1 MVPRQFVFLL
11 SFLMLA
17 GCGQQQAE
25 QSPATQS
32 DPVLSSPDSSSQSDE
47 ILAELRKQNEL
58 LAEQAE
64 REKERDAEEAERR
77 EREEHID
84 EIAGQVAKIV
94 DEHQQDIGRAINI
107 AGGTASERSLYNSL
121 YSELRTLIRTEALPI
136 EDDKAFRAMV
146 METSRVWA
154 SRKTGLVIPKTSR

>member
-32 DPVLSSPDSSSQSDE
+32 DPGFSSPDSSSNSDE
-47 ILAELRKQNEL
+47 VVEELRRQNEL

-64 REKERDAEEAERR
+64 REKERDAEEANRR
-77 EREEHID
+77 ERDEHID

-94 DEHQQDIGRAINI
+94 DEHQQDIGRAINN
-107 AGGTASERSLYNSL
+107 AGGAASERSLYNSL

-146 METSRVWA
+146 MEASRVWA
-154 SRKTGLVIPKTSR
+154 SRKTGLDIPKTSP